1 MGHDAEHLIT
11 EVRGVD
17 RSAIETCILDCHS
30 RSVRQRFGQT
40 KIALSENARRGRG
53 AEHQRAEGLSPH
65 QERHRDERREASGQ
79 ERLQVFRPLRK
90 RLDVL

>member
-1 MGHDAEHLIT
+1 MSHDAEHLIA
-11 EVRGVD
+11 ELGGVD
-17 RSAIETCILDCHS
+17 RSAVETCILDRHS

-40 KIALSENARRGRG
+40 KIALSVNARRGRG
-53 AEHQRAEGLSPH
+53 AEQQRAEGLSPH
-65 QERHRDERREASGQ
+65 QERHRDERRDTSGQ